1 MVDISVEGG
10 EGDVERLRRAGEQ
23 ALDAVGRS
31 ASELSIVL
39 CDDAF
44 IQPLNAQWRNKD
56 LPTDVLSFPQ
66 DGGPGPGPDL
76 LGDVVISSETAAR
89 QAREAGHTLQVEL
102 EVLLVHGLCH
112 LLGLDHE
119 EPADAALMRDEE
131 DRILR
136 LLEVPARSGLVTRSR
151 NG

>member
-1 MVDISVEGG
+1 
-10 EGDVERLRRAGEQ
+10 
-23 ALDAVGRS
+23 
-31 ASELSIVL
+31 
-39 CDDAF
+39 
-44 IQPLNAQWRNKD
+44 
-56 LPTDVLSFPQ
+56 
-66 DGGPGPGPDL
+66 
-76 LGDVVISSETAAR
+76 
-89 QAREAGHTLQVEL
+89 
-102 EVLLVHGLCH
+102 VHGLCH